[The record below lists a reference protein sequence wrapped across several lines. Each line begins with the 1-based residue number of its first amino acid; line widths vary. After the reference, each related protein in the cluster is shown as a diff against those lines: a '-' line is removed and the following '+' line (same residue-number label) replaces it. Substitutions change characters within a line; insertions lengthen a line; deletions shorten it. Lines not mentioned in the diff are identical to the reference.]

1 MPILKEIW
9 VDSLV
14 GNLFSD
20 DSILSKAVDHSEF
33 SDGHSVHVPN
43 AGAPAEIIINPS
55 TFPVEVGKRE
65 DTDLKYDLD
74 TYAIKPI
81 RVGRT
86 EEIEL
91 SYNKRESVA
100 GDARSALRE
109 EVAIDTVKKWCD
121 TAKKKVTKKPSESI
135 KDWIKAAAIQ
145 FKKDKV
151 PFVNRYIMLTEDGYY
166 AFLGTLSENQATA
179 FTASADVAKGLLG
192 KYYGFEFVQETSL
205 PTGVEMLAW
214 QKRSVSVAKGEV
226 ELFEEEGSP
235 TMYGDV
241 ISGQVRA
248 GGSIIRNDGKGV
260 YVVKTA

>member
-1 MPILKEIW
+1 MPILVEIW
-9 VDSLV
+9 INTLV
-14 GNLFSD
+14 GNLFAD

-33 SDGHSVHVPN
+33 VSGHSVHVPN
-43 AGAPAEIIINPS
+43 AGAPPEIVKNPTS
-55 TFPVEVGKRE
+55 FPVEVGKRE
-65 DTDLKYDLD
+65 DTALKYDID

-86 EEIEL
+86 EEVEL

-109 EVAIDTVKKWCD
+109 EVAVDTVKKWCE
-121 TAKKKVTKKPSESI
+121 TAKKKVVKKPSETV
-135 KDWIKAAAIQ
+135 KQWIKSAAKQ

-151 PFVNRYIMLTEDGYY
+151 SFANRYVMLTEDGYY
-166 AFLGTLSENQATA
+166 DFLDSLSESEATA
-179 FTASADVAKGLLG
+179 FSASADLAKGILG
-192 KYYGFEFVQETSL
+192 KYYGFEIVQETIL
-205 PTGVEMLAW
+205 PQGVEMLAW
-214 QKRSVSVAKGEV
+214 QKQSLSVAKGEV
-226 ELFEEEGSP
+226 ELFEDENSA

-248 GGSIIRNDGKGV
+248 GGNIIRNDGKGV